1 MEEKKIEIPDLT
13 ATIVLDINFL
23 RMVSKKTNKEEVEK
37 RKIVPLIKYALN
49 KGWVYGYGLAAIQV
63 GIPLA
68 AALYWTPAKGH
79 EHLPDDQKL
88 DWHLLINP
96 EIIKKS
102 ERIIKPGE
110 GCLSIPHKTF
120 NTVRYNQI
128 EFMND
133 GQRFCAEGVEA
144 QIIQHEVD
152 HINGILVMDREYK
165 PSSVGRND
173 LCPCGSGL
181 KFKRCC
187 LGKEDN

>member
-1 MEEKKIEIPDLT
+1 LEEKKIETPDLM

-23 RMVSKKTNKEEVEK
+23 RMVSKKTSKEEVEK

-49 KGWVYGYGLAAIQV
+49 KGWVYGYGFAAIQV

-68 AALYWTPAKGH
+68 TALYWTPAKGH

-102 ERIIKPGE
+102 EQIIKPGE
-110 GCLSIPHKTF
+110 GCLSIPNKTF

-133 GQRFCAEGVEA
+133 GQMFSAEGVEA

-152 HINGILVMDREYK
+152 HINGILVCDREYN
-165 PSSVGRND
+165 PSLTGRND
-173 LCPCGSGL
+173 PCPCGSGK
-181 KFKRCC
+181 KFKKCC
-187 LGKEDN
+187 LGKEAN

>member
-1 MEEKKIEIPDLT
+1 MEESKIEVPDLT
-13 ATIVLDINFL
+13 TTIILDLKFL
-23 RMVSKKTNKEEVEK
+23 RQVSKKTSQNEVEK
-37 RKIVPLIKYALN
+37 RNIVPLIKYALN

-68 AALYWTPAKGH
+68 AAVYWTLAKGH
-79 EHLPDDQKL
+79 EYISGDQKQ
-88 DWHLLINP
+88 DWHILINP

-102 ERIIKPGE
+102 QKIIKPGE
-110 GCLSIPHKTF
+110 GCLSIPGRVF

-133 GQRFCAEGVEA
+133 GQKFSAEGVEA

-165 PSSVGRND
+165 PSLIGRND
-173 LCPCGSGL
+173 PCPCGSN
-181 KFKRCC
+181 KKYKKCC
-187 LGKEDN
+187 LGKEVD